1 MGYQDKLNHRYT
13 IYDFHPQAGQSALV
27 QALTSETF
35 EVRWFRQAPS
45 IYLLWPLANQ
55 EEMTDIRSTF
65 PLVAT
70 SLSDPEKAHTR
81 LNKWV

>member
-1 MGYQDKLNHRYT
+1 MGNKDKLNRRYT
-13 IYDFHPQAGQSALV
+13 IYNFHPQAGQSALI
-27 QALTSETF
+27 QALISETF
-35 EVRWFRQAPS
+35 EVRWLRQAPS

-70 SLSDPEKAHTR
+70 SLSDPAKAHTR